1 MDVHIPHGVSDVRD
15 SEERFMSAEAVVAVV
30 EHQVGTKKLFVFI
43 WAWLLGLT
51 AFEVFLA
58 YLRLPSM
65 IMLTILVGISLIKAA
80 LIVSYFMHLRFEKL
94 GLFLIVVPAMVFCIC
109 MMLLMFFPDSVRL
122 LNMRPH

>member
-1 MDVHIPHGVSDVRD
+1 
-15 SEERFMSAEAVVAVV
+15 MSAQAAVAVAG
-30 EHQVGTKKLFVFI
+30 HQVGTKRLFVGV

-58 YLRLPSM
+58 YLRLPSV

-94 GLFLIVVPAMVFCIC
+94 GLFLIIVPAMVFCIC
-109 MMLLMFFPDSVRL
+109 MMLIMFFPDSVRL
-122 LNMRPH
+122 MNLRPH